1 MCVSARVCCKG
12 VLQECAARV
21 CVCVCCILPFKQRI
35 GGDEKVL
42 GILCKVHRVCVQV
55 ESYLEQRKG
64 GVRVCVCV
72 YVCVCVCVYVC
83 VSVYVCLCVCV
94 HVCLCVCGWGGVCT
108 YQVEG
113 LGQSQT
119 HHWRCW
125 QIESS
130 YPAPHSLVL
139 ASVKC
144 ACVCVCVCVLSI
156 FCYLPRH
163 LYLFLGSYNPIQHG
177 LQLLVRN
184 RQWPSKTS
192 DA

>member
-1 MCVSARVCCKG
+1 M
-12 VLQECAARV
+12 
-21 CVCVCCILPFKQRI
+21 CVCCILPFKQRI

-94 HVCLCVCGWGGVCT
+94 HVCLCVWVGGWVYARTKLKGLAKVKLIIGDVGKLN
-108 YQVEG
+108 QVIQ
-113 LGQSQT
+113 LRIV
-119 HHWRCW
+119 WFLLL
-125 QIESS
+125 SS
-130 YPAPHSLVL
+130 VR
-139 ASVKC
+139 
-144 ACVCVCVCVLSI
+144 VCVCVCVLSI

>member
-1 MCVSARVCCKG
+1 MGDRVCVSARVCCKG

-94 HVCLCVCGWGGVCT
+94 HVCGCVCRCVC
-108 YQVEG
+108 VF
-113 LGQSQT
+113 L
-119 HHWRCW
+119 RVFACMF
-125 QIESS
+125 
-130 YPAPHSLVL
+130 
-139 ASVKC
+139 
-144 ACVCVCVCVLSI
+144 ACVCVKLDMCVFVRRCVLCVRLVGEWRDCVCVWW
-156 FCYLPRH
+156 
-163 LYLFLGSYNPIQHG
+163 
-177 LQLLVRN
+177 LVRVCVVCM
-184 RQWPSKTS
+184 S
-192 DA
+192 ALM